1 MPAVRPTCLR
11 SSSAIPSVRLTK
23 MGITPNGFTIAR
35 RVVNI
40 FIYPVHSSIDTLYP
54 YFPYFDDS
62 IARFTQAK
70 PHAAVLD
77 FISVCDRLSLK
88 GLKETC
94 ITEDIMKDNTRI
106 VGAAFLVGGIVGTA
120 IALLYAPQSGRDTR
134 KDISKTVRRV
144 KNKTVD
150 VLEETID
157 GVADFADEL
166 REMAAD
172 IADQGMDLSVRA
184 KKEVL
189 AILEH
194 GQQAIEKQSKKV
206 ADALNL

>member
-1 MPAVRPTCLR
+1 
-11 SSSAIPSVRLTK
+11 
-23 MGITPNGFTIAR
+23 
-35 RVVNI
+35 
-40 FIYPVHSSIDTLYP
+40 
-54 YFPYFDDS
+54 
-62 IARFTQAK
+62 
-70 PHAAVLD
+70 
-77 FISVCDRLSLK
+77 
-88 GLKETC
+88 
-94 ITEDIMKDNTRI
+94 MKDNTRI